1 MQIVAHGIDIVRCDR
16 IERVWKDHGEHFL
29 SRIYTPAERDYCLDC
44 KTVAVRLSGRFAAKE
59 AVLKVLGTGWRGE
72 IRWTDIETLPDPL
85 GRPVVTLHGAAAAL
99 AQRLGITRILMSISH
114 TADHAVAS
122 AIGVGPGA

>member
-1 MQIVAHGIDIVRCDR
+1 MQIVTHGIDIVRCDR

-29 SRIYTPAERDYCLDC
+29 NRIYTPAERDYCLDC

-59 AVLKVLGTGWRGE
+59 AVLKALGTGWRGE

-85 GRPVVTLHGAAAAL
+85 GRPVVALHGATAAL
-99 AQRLGITRILMSISH
+99 AQRQGITRILMSISH

-122 AIGVGPGA
+122 AIGVGPGE

>member
-29 SRIYTPAERDYCLDC
+29 NRIYTPAERDYCLDC

-59 AVLKVLGTGWRGE
+59 AVLKTLGTGWRGE

-85 GRPVVTLHGAAAAL
+85 GRPVVTLHAAAAAL

-122 AIGVGPGA
+122 AIGVGPGE